1 MHSAQRD
8 MGGQVEIRNKFEIR
22 MSQIPKHAD
31 VIVFG
36 IDYVMKT
43 FWSFGFLPFDIVS
56 NFVLRYSILHIV
68 KGTHCIGSI
77 HALYVTSQLL
87 FVQDSACLLS
97 DLRVHRLLH
106 HMLTHQI

>member
-43 FWSFGFLPFDIVS
+43 FWPFDIVS
-56 NFVLRYSILHIV
+56 NFVLRYSILHAV

-87 FVQDSACLLS
+87 AVQDIVCLLS
-97 DLRVHRLLH
+97 DLRMHRLLH
-106 HMLTHQI
+106 HMLTHQT